1 MGEMLSRCCFRCE
14 ICLAFRR
21 NVEREDRRQELS
33 DAWYRYF
40 GFRVEPEE
48 IMCDGCT
55 ADPHVKTQDS
65 GCPVRPCVL
74 ERGLENC
81 SACSDYPCD
90 SIRERLI
97 DFETLTAGRTVSDR
111 DRELFIRPYENRVR
125 IEELRAQGEPRS
137 GREERQ

>member
-1 MGEMLSRCCFRCE
+1 MREMLSRCCFRCDL
-14 ICLAFRR
+14 CLAWRP
-21 NVEREDRRQELS
+21 NIERDDRRRELS
-33 DAWYRYF
+33 DAWFEYF
-40 GFRVEPEE
+40 GFRVQPEE
-48 IMCDGCT
+48 IECDGCT
-55 ADPHVKTQDS
+55 ADPQAKTQDS
-65 GCPVRPCVL
+65 CCPVRPCVL

-81 SACSDYPCD
+81 SVCSDYPCD
-90 SIRERLI
+90 RIRERLI